1 MGKKT
6 IIKNIFSSL
15 ITQSIRL
22 VYGLII
28 PALIIGHFGSNVNG
42 LISSITQF
50 LAYITLL
57 EGGIGPIIK
66 NALFKPLVNKDKNE
80 LANILETTDKFFKII
95 AYVFLIYILILCFIY
110 PYIVSNQFDFIFTLS
125 LLIIISISN
134 FFEYFVSI
142 KYKLFLQSDQKN
154 YIIDNINLIGYIL
167 NLIVII
173 LLVNLGFNI
182 QIIKLVSAFVY
193 LIKPLLLKKYFK
205 KYYDIKPNKNSKYK
219 LEKKWDGLTHH
230 LAATI
235 QSNTD
240 IVILT
245 IFNSLTN
252 VSIYAVYA
260 LVTNSLRS
268 IIISLTN
275 GIDAFFGKLMVEKNN
290 DINQK
295 FNRYSA
301 IFYTL
306 ITIILSSA
314 LILIIPFVSVYTKG
328 VHDANYIQ
336 PIFAYLLI
344 FAEFNF
350 VIRYPYS
357 TIVYAKGHFKE
368 TRNFS
373 IIEPIVN
380 IIISVVLVYKFGL
393 IGVAIG
399 TLISTTIRSF
409 GFIIYASKNILNVSI
424 KKSLFLVFLSL
435 VEMLIYFG
443 IHILIGNIFV
453 KNYFEWFIL
462 ALIVFIIVTVVTII
476 INSLFYIKDL
486 KLIYQKLFRKKVKI

>member
-1 MGKKT
+1 MG
-6 IIKNIFSSL
+6 
-15 ITQSIRL
+15 
-22 VYGLII
+22 
-28 PALIIGHFGSNVNG
+28 
-42 LISSITQF
+42 
-50 LAYITLL
+50 
-57 EGGIGPIIK
+57 
-66 NALFKPLVNKDKNE
+66 
-80 LANILETTDKFFKII
+80 
-95 AYVFLIYILILCFIY
+95 
-110 PYIVSNQFDFIFTLS
+110 
-125 LLIIISISN
+125 
-134 FFEYFVSI
+134 
-142 KYKLFLQSDQKN
+142 
-154 YIIDNINLIGYIL
+154 
-167 NLIVII
+167 
-173 LLVNLGFNI
+173 
-182 QIIKLVSAFVY
+182 
-193 LIKPLLLKKYFK
+193 
-205 KYYDIKPNKNSKYK
+205 
-219 LEKKWDGLTHH
+219 GLTHH

-476 INSLFYIKDL
+476 INSLFYIKDF